1 MAIVADLYKYDQLI
15 GEPLNLDAGN
25 CRYVTRVLQQ
35 AGLLPKVKRGQ
46 TPPEINA
53 DHCASFLLGIAGTGT
68 VGEAAEAAKR
78 FRALRRLRKGYGAKT
93 VEKKGHM
100 YFKKLPREAFCRLHD
115 DLVDLINE
123 AREQS
128 KTREQ
133 KGDWG
138 WNNQPG
144 RLIFGHDP
152 HIPYA
157 EIQWPDGRVWRYTNS
172 ETGVFVRHV
181 YQHAALFDGGM
192 IGILALLLEGDD
204 PDEGRETG

>member
-15 GEPLNLDAGN
+15 GNPLNFDAGN
-25 CRYVTRVLQQ
+25 LRYVVRVLQQ
-35 AGLLPKVKRGQ
+35 AGLLPKVKQGR

-78 FRALRRLRKGYGAKT
+78 FGALRRLREGHGAKI
-93 VEKKGHM
+93 VKKKGGE
-100 YFKKLPREAFCRLHD
+100 YLKKLPRKAFCGLHD
-115 DLVDLINE
+115 DLVVLINE
-123 AREQS
+123 AREQ
-128 KTREQ
+128 
-133 KGDWG
+133 KGDWV
-138 WNNQPG
+138 WSNQPD

-152 HIPYA
+152 DIPYA

-181 YQHAALFDGGM
+181 YQHAALFDGAM
-192 IGILALLLEGDD
+192 IGILAVLL
-204 PDEGRETG
+204 EGRETA

>member
-35 AGLLPKVKRGQ
+35 AGLLPKAKQGQ

-78 FRALRRLRKGYGAKT
+78 FRALRRLREGHGLET
-93 VEKKGHM
+93 VEKKGHV
-100 YFKKLPREAFCRLHD
+100 YFKKLPRKAFCGLHD

-123 AREQS
+123 AREQ
-128 KTREQ
+128 
-133 KGDWG
+133 KGDWDL
-138 WNNQPG
+138 PD

-152 HIPYA
+152 DIPYA
-157 EIQWPDGRVWRYTNS
+157 EIQWPAGRVWRYTNV
-172 ETGVFVRHV
+172 ETGVIVRPV
-181 YQHAALFDGGM
+181 YQHAALFGGM
-192 IGILALLLEGDD
+192 MIGHLALLLKGDD